1 MVKKHKIDKKRMA
14 RVAVVCI
21 LMAVLYAICVKAR
34 LEEEERML
42 AASRIVGGE
51 CDITYDLKGTVVE
64 KRKNGVLLIA
74 IEELYKERSPFEE
87 DEIFVDCSGMHAW
100 AYEKVA
106 EGQIVGFSFRKDA
119 AQEEIVSLLD
129 IYPADARYAEK
140 YYFQDDSAMDYDD
153 LDAMQDDADYVFV
166 GKVLGGSLTVYGGD
180 VTVKDEKGESLEVAK
195 PYTDYNVAVIQNIK
209 GNLTTQEPVR
219 MEKQGGLTKNGMA
232 CCLFPGDM
240 YPTEGEEYVFYV
252 RQQEEGRLMIMYQ
265 TPPL

>member
-1 MVKKHKIDKKRMA
+1 MVKEHGIDKKRMA
-14 RVAVVCI
+14 RIAVVCI

-119 AQEEIVSLLD
+119 TREEIVSLLD

-232 CCLFPGDM
+232 CCLFSWDM
-240 YPTEGEEYVFYV
+240 YPMEGEEYVFYV
-252 RQQEEGRLMIMYQ
+252 RQQGDGRLMIMYQ